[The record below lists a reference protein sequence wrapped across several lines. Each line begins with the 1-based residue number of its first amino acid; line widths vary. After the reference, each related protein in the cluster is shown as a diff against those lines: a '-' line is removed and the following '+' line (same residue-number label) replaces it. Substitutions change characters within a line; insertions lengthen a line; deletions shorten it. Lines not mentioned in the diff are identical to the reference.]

1 MKYFICGYK
10 KLDQL
15 PDCAK
20 NLLCELSDSGH
31 EFLIRKLD
39 RSDELIQICL
49 TVFGSRNVT
58 VYSLK
63 NKPDDIRDGWSCRQ
77 VKTRGN
83 GHRWHNPYHHFDDR
97 DLVIAQDA
105 DAGIVVWDRRD
116 VMTFLNIVNLL
127 LYKKPVDIVLTDDNT
142 IFKADSIESF
152 RTILPEKNEAYTTT
166 WAKLPEEIYRKTVSS
181 VVDSEVFLRCL
192 LDYPVSKYCVLMLV
206 LESPVSI
213 EQKEELLK
221 ELSVTD
227 DLFNEVLDSVDAEIV
242 RKENGILTNCANP
255 VESVYHSISRN
266 TITAH
271 YEDFRE
277 AIDELELKHGEYFY
291 LKQVYSGGRQEGIAA
306 FTDLE
311 SVLNYIRVYEKDWGD
326 YSTTWMSL
334 EKWKKWDDNADSGR
348 LYNAYTYYLERDR
361 IIDFS
366 KNSMRFDGLTTFENG
381 HMSHDDLGMGVFMHF
396 PTPFNVG
403 DIVRIDCTPFGDV
416 GYAIVLE
423 KAGVKGY
430 TQGLHI
436 PVLYFNGRW
445 NINMLDFKWGSGDCN
460 LPKMS
465 TLYRISRY
473 EGELPEDCSL
483 YKTIQNLINGDEKKA
498 KEIFDALND
507 DDDDEFFPSLEVNE
521 FLKRM
526 NDKIQGFSVPVN
538 RDDEIILSEFT
549 KPYYIRFSDIH
560 DDSRDMWPHEWEE
573 TDVRIV
579 QEEENEILL
588 AIQTK
593 DGKDGRLIAWSKK
606 YEEVFLA
613 SKAVGCIDISCA
625 GGWHVALGE
634 EIGPDN
640 RKKLKVYYFGGQLDP
655 WSEAD
660 VICYEEP
667 FEVDDWKEVH
677 LEVEGNSLFLV
688 IDGARHLYVN
698 DLRYQK
704 HEDIS
709 DDEEDEDDGD

>member
-10 KLDQL
+10 NLDQL

-20 NLLCELSDSGH
+20 NLLCELSDRGH

-49 TVFGSRNVT
+49 TVYGSRNVT

-63 NKPDDIRDGWSCRQ
+63 NKPDDIRDGWSCKQ
-77 VKTRGN
+77 VKIRGN
-83 GHRWHNPYHHFDDR
+83 GHRWHNPYYHFDDR
-97 DLVIAQDA
+97 DLVIAEDS
-105 DAGIVVWDRRD
+105 DAGIIIWDRKD

-152 RTILPEKNEAYTTT
+152 RTILPKRSESYTTT
-166 WAKLPEEIYRKTVSS
+166 WDILPEELYRKAVSG
-181 VVDSEVFLRCL
+181 VVDSEVFCKCL
-192 LDYPVSKYCVLMLV
+192 LDYPVSKYSVLELV
-206 LESPVSI
+206 LQAPVPI
-213 EQKEELLK
+213 EQKAELLK
-221 ELSVTD
+221 DLSLTD
-227 DLFNEVLDSVDAEIV
+227 DLFNEVLDSLGAEIA
-242 RKENGILTNCANP
+242 RKKNGIITNCANP

-266 TITAH
+266 TINGH
-271 YEDFRE
+271 YEKFRE
-277 AIDELELKHGEYFY
+277 AIDELELKPGEYFY
-291 LKQVYSGGRQEGIAA
+291 LKQVFSGGRQEGIAA
-306 FTDLE
+306 FADLE
-311 SVLNYIRVYEKDWGD
+311 SALKYIRVYEKGWGD

-334 EKWKKWDDNADSGR
+334 EKWKKCDDNTDSGR
-348 LYNAYTYYLERDR
+348 LYNAYTYYLDRDR
-361 IIDFS
+361 ILDFS
-366 KNSMRFDGLTTFENG
+366 KNCIRLDGMTTFEDG
-381 HMSHDDLGMGVFMHF
+381 YMSRSVMGMSAIMHF

-403 DIVRIDCTPFGDV
+403 DVVRTDCTPFGDV
-416 GYAIVLE
+416 DYAIVLD
-423 KAGVKGY
+423 KGGEEGFY
-430 TQGLHI
+430 HGLHI
-436 PVLYFNGRW
+436 RVLHYTGRW
-445 NINMLDFKWGSGDCN
+445 EISWLEDCSRSGNYN
-460 LPKMS
+460 LPKIS
-465 TLYRISRY
+465 SLYRISKY
-473 EGELPEDCSL
+473 EGELPDDYKL
-483 YKTIQNLINGDEKKA
+483 YKTIQNLINGNEEKA
-498 KEIFDALND
+498 KEIIDALD
-507 DDDDEFFPSLEVNE
+507 DEDDEFFPSLEENE

-526 NDKIQGFSVPVN
+526 NDKVPGFSVPVN

-549 KPYYIRFSDIH
+549 KQHFIRFSDIH

-573 TDVRIV
+573 TDVRIIR
-579 QEEENEILL
+579 EEKDEILL

-634 EIGPDN
+634 ETGPDN
-640 RKKLKVYYFGGQLDP
+640 SKKLKAYYFGGQLDP
-655 WSEAD
+655 WSKAD
-660 VICYEEP
+660 VICCEEP
-667 FEVDDWKEVH
+667 FEIDDWKETH

-688 IDGARHLYVN
+688 IDGERHLYVN

-709 DDEEDEDDGD
+709 DDEGDEDDGD

>member
-105 DAGIVVWDRRD
+105 DAGIVVWDRKD
-116 VMTFLNIVNLL
+116 VMAFLNIVNLL
-127 LYKKPVDIVLTDDNT
+127 LYKKPVNIVLADDNT

-166 WAKLPEEIYRKTVSS
+166 WGKLPEEIYRKAVSC
-181 VVDSEVFLRCL
+181 VVDSEVFLKSL
-192 LDYPVSKYCVLMLV
+192 LDYPVSKYCVLGLILRAPV
-206 LESPVSI
+206 LI
-213 EQKEELLK
+213 EQKAELLK
-221 ELSVTD
+221 ELSITD
-227 DLFNEVLDSVDAEIV
+227 DLFNEVLDSLDNEIG
-242 RKENGILTNCANP
+242 RKKKGIMTNCANP
-255 VESVYHSISRN
+255 VESVYHSLSRN
-266 TITAH
+266 TFTGH
-271 YEDFRE
+271 YEIFRG
-277 AIDELELKHGEYFY
+277 ALDELELKPGEYFY

-306 FTDLE
+306 FSDLE
-311 SVLNYIRVYEKDWGD
+311 SALKYIRVYEKDWGD

-334 EKWKKWDDNADSGR
+334 EKWKKWDDNADTGR
-348 LYNAYTYYLERDR
+348 MYNAYTYYLDRDR
-361 IIDFS
+361 ILDFS
-366 KNSMRFDGLTTFENG
+366 KNCIRSDRMTTFEDGNMARSTMA
-381 HMSHDDLGMGVFMHF
+381 MSEIMYF

-403 DIVRIDCTPFGDV
+403 DIVRTDCTPFGDV
-416 GYAIVLE
+416 GYAIVLDKGGE
-423 KAGVKGY
+423 KGFY
-430 TQGLHI
+430 HGLHI
-436 PVLYFNGRW
+436 RALYYEG
-445 NINMLDFKWGSGDCN
+445 KWKIGWLETTNRLGEYN
-460 LPKMS
+460 APKIS
-465 TLYRISRY
+465 SLYRITKY
-473 EGELPEDCSL
+473 DGELPIKYEL
-483 YKTIQNLINGDEKKA
+483 YKTIQNLIYGDEKKA
-498 KEIFDALND
+498 QEIIAAMGYEE
-507 DDDDEFFPSLEVNE
+507 DDEFFPSLDEKE
-521 FLKRM
+521 FFKRM
-526 NDKIQGFSVPVN
+526 NDKVQGFSVPVN

-549 KPYYIRFSDIH
+549 KPHYIRFSDIH
-560 DDSRDMWPHEWEE
+560 DEYGDTWPYEWEDTE
-573 TDVRIV
+573 VRIV
-579 QEEENEILL
+579 KEEEDEILL

-593 DGKDGRLIAWSKK
+593 DGKDGLLIAWDKN
-606 YEEVFLA
+606 YEDELFV
-613 SKAVGCIDISCA
+613 SKAVGCIDISCS

-634 EIGPDN
+634 EIGSDN

-655 WSEAD
+655 WSKAD
-660 VICYEEP
+660 VICCEEP
-667 FEVDDWKEVH
+667 FEVDDWKEAH

-688 IDGARHLYVN
+688 IDGERHLYVN

-709 DDEEDEDDGD
+709 DDEKDEDDGD